1 MNSQPGT
8 GRDDAGVSTLARRFA
23 DLTKVL
29 LNTDNVAGVLNRVVY
44 AAVEMIP
51 GADLVS
57 VTLRS
62 ADGTFHTPA
71 ETAPM
76 ATELDELQ
84 YEADH
89 GPCVDSAKK
98 SGPAYARSD
107 DLAVEPRWP
116 TFGPGAA
123 ARGYLSVLSTA
134 LVPDAAPPR
143 LSGALNVYSQ
153 HLAAFTDD
161 ARDLALLLAT
171 HASLALATT
180 RAVERA
186 DLEHAQLRRALDSR
200 DMIGQAKGILM
211 NRRGIDADAAFDL
224 LRRTSQD
231 LNVKL
236 ADLARTFTERH
247 TELQ

>member
-1 MNSQPGT
+1 MNAHGA
-8 GRDDAGVSTLARRFA
+8 DDDEGVSTLAARFA

-29 LNTDNVAGVLNRVVY
+29 LDTDNVAGVLTRVAY
-44 AAVEMIP
+44 AAVEMVP

-62 ADGTFHTPA
+62 EQGTFHTPA

-76 ATELDELQ
+76 ATELDDLQ
-84 YEADH
+84 YRAGH
-89 GPCVDSAKK
+89 GPCVESAEKK
-98 SGPAYARSD
+98 GPAYVRSG
-107 DLAVEPRWP
+107 DLAVEPLWP
-116 TFGPGAA
+116 TFGPAA
-123 ARGYLSVLSTA
+123 AGRGYLSVLSTT
-134 LVPDAAPPR
+134 LLPDAAPPR
-143 LSGALNVYSQ
+143 LSGALNIYSRRRS
-153 HLAAFTDD
+153 AFTDN
-161 ARDLALLLAT
+161 ARDRALLLAT

-186 DLEHAQLRRALDSR
+186 DLERAQLRRALDSR
-200 DMIGQAKGILM
+200 DVIGQAKGILM

-236 ADLARTFTERH
+236 ADLARTFSDRH
-247 TELQ
+247 SELG